1 MQKFIIIGFLFIAN
15 NILAQ
20 VSNTGI
26 MDTISGKTLK
36 KITISG
42 YLDMYYGGTFSKTHD
57 NSIPYFVSM
66 ARNNEATINLALIDF
81 RYNTKNLRARF
92 VPGFGTYMNANY
104 ATEQGSL
111 KNIVE
116 ASAGVKLST
125 TKEIWLDA
133 GVLGSPYTNESA
145 ISKDHLMY
153 TRSLAPEYVP
163 YYLAGVKL
171 SIPLSK
177 KFSAYLYFLNGWQQI
192 QDANSGKSIGTQLE
206 YRPNDNNLI
215 NWNTYVG
222 DERSEILTN
231 YRMRYFT
238 DFYWIYN
245 KNKISV
251 TSCFYIGNQKK
262 IEVDS
267 TYSDNIWWQINFIS
281 KYSFTE
287 KLSIS
292 GRLEYFNDNNNI
304 FVQSITPVSGF
315 NTYSGGLCMN
325 LKLNDNA
332 IFRLEGRQFFS
343 GENIYTDKNANNS
356 KQMTWFIS
364 NLTFWF

>member
-42 YLDMYYGGTFSKTHD
+42 YLDMYYGVTFSKTHD

-171 SIPLSK
+171 SIPLNK
-177 KFSAYLYFLNGWQQI
+177 KFNAYLYFLNGWQQI

-262 IEVDS
+262 IEFDT
-267 TYSDNIWWQINFIS
+267 TYSDNIWWQINFIT
-281 KYSFTE
+281 KYSFTD

-292 GRLEYFNDNNNI
+292 GRLEYFNDNKNV
-304 FVQSITPVSGF
+304 FVQSINSSGGF
-315 NTYSGGLCMN
+315 NTLSGGVCMN
-325 LKLNDNA
+325 LKLNENA
-332 IFRLEGRQFFS
+332 IFRLEGRHFLS
-343 GENIYTDKNANNS
+343 ENNLFIDSDNNPS
-356 KQMTWFIS
+356 KHMNWFIS